1 MKNRTFATLGLL
13 ALLATVSAFG
23 QQRMKIDIP
32 FEFSTGSTVM
42 PAGQYTVA
50 QESQSGFTNLA
61 CYACKVD
68 VRFQTHQIGSY
79 AARNEPSKLV
89 FNKYGDKYFLS
100 SVWMPGRGV
109 GNALPTSKT
118 ESETALRA
126 ALAPTS
132 QVVLFARR

>member
-1 MKNRTFATLGLL
+1 
-13 ALLATVSAFG
+13 
-23 QQRMKIDIP
+23 
-32 FEFSTGSTVM
+32 
-42 PAGQYTVA
+42 
-50 QESQSGFTNLA
+50 
-61 CYACKVD
+61 